1 MKGSAGRPGV
11 DDSREVTA
19 FAGSCAQSSPGPGGP
34 DTRVWAAQSGATIK
48 DLQDRLGHAS
58 SAAAMR
64 YQHLATDRGRVI
76 AANISAQAEAV
87 FAAGAH
93 RGHDAGP
100 EAGNA

>member
-1 MKGSAGRPGV
+1 
-11 DDSREVTA
+11 
-19 FAGSCAQSSPGPGGP
+19 
-34 DTRVWAAQSGATIK
+34 
-48 DLQDRLGHAS
+48 
-58 SAAAMR
+58 MR

>member
-1 MKGSAGRPGV
+1 VVQGEDDCRV
-11 DDSREVTA
+11 DDLHFHDLRH
-19 FAGSCAQSSPGPGGP
+19 AGA
-34 DTRVWAAQSGATIK
+34 TWAAQSGATIK
-48 DLQDRLGHAS
+48 ELQDRLGHAS